1 MNFLENF
8 IRLLDEVTNKDSSS
22 SSPPQTQTRR
32 QTPARQPHAPSFFT
46 AIAAPSIFTALAPPS
61 PPISRSRLGPSILT
75 DGPSNGLLKV
85 ANFAR
90 RWSSEVIYGRMSS
103 GQYHATTAE

>member
-1 MNFLENF
+1 MSFLENF
-8 IRLLDEVTNKDSSS
+8 IRRLDEVTNKDS

-32 QTPARQPHAPSFFT
+32 QPPAHQASPPPFFT
-46 AIAAPSIFTALAPPS
+46 AIAASSHPS
-61 PPISRSRLGPSILT
+61 PPISRSRPGPSILT
-75 DGPSNGLLKV
+75 DGRWKGLLKV

-90 RWSSEVIYGRMSS
+90 RWSSSEVTYRRMSF